1 MIVQL
6 IRHGMTKGNESK
18 KYIGKTDEPLGE
30 IGKRALLSAEHQ
42 SCDRL
47 YVSPMLRC
55 RQTAQVLFD
64 GMEMTEVPE
73 LREIDFGAFEGKNY
87 IELNGDEAYQQ
98 WIDSGGTL
106 PFPDGESLE
115 AFKERCVRAFLEVMT
130 AEEARDSKAKIA
142 FVIHGGTIM
151 ALMERFCIPKK
162 EYYEYMC
169 KNLGG
174 YICNWD
180 AKQQQL
186 MIVKEEIAKEE
197 EKE

>member
-87 IELNGDEAYQQ
+87 IELKDDEAYQR
-98 WIDSGGTL
+98 WIDSGGKL
-106 PFPDGESLE
+106 PFPDGEALE
-115 AFKERCVRAFLEVMT
+115 DFKERCTDAFLEIMK
-130 AEEARDSKAKIA
+130 AEEARDADAKIA
-142 FVIHGGTIM
+142 FVVHGGTIM
-151 ALMERFCIPKK
+151 ALMERFCVPHK
-162 EYYEYMC
+162 EYHEYMC
-169 KNLGG
+169 DNLGG
-174 YICNWD
+174 YVCCWD
-180 AKQQQL
+180 ALRKQL
-186 MIVKEEIAKEE
+186 TIAGKE